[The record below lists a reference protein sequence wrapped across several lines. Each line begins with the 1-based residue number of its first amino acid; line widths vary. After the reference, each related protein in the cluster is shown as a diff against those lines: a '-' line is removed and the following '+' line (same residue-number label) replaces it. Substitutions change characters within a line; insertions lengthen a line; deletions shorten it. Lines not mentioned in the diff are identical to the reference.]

1 MLPQAPIGLGTSRGP
16 ARSAVPWPRVGVRQR
31 LACQLLAFCYRL
43 FVAGLG
49 LSLVL
54 ATSCGGPVKSTGGEG
69 GGAGAGEGQAGRT
82 SDLVLASTTSTQDS
96 GLFDVL
102 IPAFNRAFPQY
113 LVKVVAV
120 GSGEALKLGE
130 TGDADVL
137 LVHSP
142 QAEETFMADGFGADR
157 RQVMYNDF
165 VIVGP
170 QSDPA
175 GIKGLTDAS
184 AALAKI
190 AEEHALFFT
199 RNDASGT
206 HAKEQALWEKAGLS
220 PRGEWY
226 QSTGQGMGETLTIAD
241 QKNGYALSDR
251 ATFLAKRKAL
261 NRLAILVEGDARLRN
276 YYHVIAVKQARNP
289 QGARDFLTW
298 IVSPTVQQ
306 DLIGTFGVEKYGEP
320 LFVPAA
326 G

>member
-1 MLPQAPIGLGTSRGP
+1 M
-16 ARSAVPWPRVGVRQR
+16 V
-31 LACQLLAFCYRL
+31 
-43 FVAGLG
+43 
-49 LSLVL
+49 
-54 ATSCGGPVKSTGGEG
+54 
-69 GGAGAGEGQAGRT
+69 
-82 SDLVLASTTSTQDS
+82 ASTTSTQDS

-142 QAEETFMADGFGADR
+142 QAEEVFMANGFGADR
-157 RQVMYNDF
+157 QPVMYNDF

-170 QSDPA
+170 ESDSA
-175 GIKGLTDAS
+175 GIRGLTDPG
-184 AALAKI
+184 AALARI
-190 AEEHALFFT
+190 AGQRALFFT

-206 HAKEQALWEKAGLS
+206 YSKEQALWRQAGLT
-220 PRGEWY
+220 PTGDWY
-226 QSTGQGMGETLTIAD
+226 RSTGQGMGETLTIAA
-241 QKNGYALSDR
+241 QKGGYTLSDR

-261 NRLAILVEGDARLRN
+261 SGLVILVVGAEELRN
-276 YYHVIAVKQARNP
+276 YYHVITVNQARNP

-298 IVSPTVQQ
+298 ITSPIVRHG
-306 DLIGTFGVEKYGEP
+306 LIGTFGVEKYGEP
-320 LFVPAA
+320 LFIPAA